1 MATNEV
7 TSTAPL
13 ALQEC
18 EVCGN
23 QSGNSVHTATE
34 MMFGLGGRFRYLE
47 CGQCGCLAL
56 QDVPGDLSP
65 FYPPDYYSFADGDAD
80 PRVRFYGLRRRLMGR
95 FLRSRRVAELML
107 RTKARLGSDAP
118 PWVLAMSGLNLTTE
132 AAILDVG
139 SGSGHRLRHLERMG
153 FTDLTGADAFLPTDG
168 RQTDHVTLVSSAP
181 SEVSGI
187 FDFIMCHHSFEHM
200 ADPAGVLATLRD
212 RLSPHGAILLRV
224 PLAGSF
230 AWRHYGVDWVQL
242 DAPRHLFVFT
252 RTGMDL
258 LAAKSGLA
266 VTRVIFDSDALQ
278 FWGSEQYKRGIPLS
292 DPRTPGRD
300 GVSLF
305 TSAQIEDYERRARS
319 LNADGD
325 GDQVAFLLEKR

>member
-1 MATNEV
+1 M

-13 ALQEC
+13 GPRPC

-23 QSGNSVHTATE
+23 LSGNTVHTATE
-34 MMFGLGGRFRYLE
+34 MMFGLGGRFRYGE

-56 QDVPGDLSP
+56 QDVPADLGP
-65 FYPPDYYSFADGDAD
+65 YYPPEYYSFADDGAG
-80 PRVRFYGLRRRLMGR
+80 PSVRFRGLRRRLMEQ
-95 FLRSRRVAELML
+95 FLRSPRLAQLML
-107 RTKARLGSDAP
+107 RTKARVGSDDPQWA
-118 PWVLAMSGLNLTTE
+118 LTMSGLNVTTGS
-132 AAILDVG
+132 AILDVG
-139 SGSGHRLRHLERMG
+139 SGSGRRLRHLERMG
-153 FTDLTGADAFLPTDG
+153 FTDLTGADAFLPVEG

-181 SEVSGI
+181 SEVSGT
-187 FDFIMCHHSFEHM
+187 FDFVMCHHSFEHM
-200 ADPAGVLATLRD
+200 ADPIGVLDTLRN
-212 RLSPHGAILLRV
+212 RLSPGGAILLRV

-242 DAPRHLFVFT
+242 DAPRHLFLFT

-258 LAAKSGLA
+258 LAAKCGLA
-266 VTRVIFDSDALQ
+266 VTRVVFDSDALQ

-300 GVSLF
+300 GAASLF
-305 TSAQIEDYERRARS
+305 TPAQLEDYERRARA

-325 GDQVAFLLEKR
+325 GDQAAFLLEKA